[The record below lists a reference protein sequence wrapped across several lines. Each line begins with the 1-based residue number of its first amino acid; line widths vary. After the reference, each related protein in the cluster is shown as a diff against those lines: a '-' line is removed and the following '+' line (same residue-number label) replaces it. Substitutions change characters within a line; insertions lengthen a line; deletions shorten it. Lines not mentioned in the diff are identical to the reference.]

1 MLLKF
6 ASPYSS
12 YDR

>member
-6 ASPYSS
+6 ADLYSS